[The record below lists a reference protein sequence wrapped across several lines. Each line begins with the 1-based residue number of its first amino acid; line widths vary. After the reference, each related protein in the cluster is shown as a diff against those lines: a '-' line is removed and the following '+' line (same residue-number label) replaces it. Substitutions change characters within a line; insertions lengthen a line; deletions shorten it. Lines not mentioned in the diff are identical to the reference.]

1 MSLEGNLNSKK
12 QMIEE
17 LFRVLRD
24 SDRCEHHVLCLST
37 LRIMTRD
44 SRNLDVLFT
53 ADRIET
59 MLHLAN
65 LVGEEE
71 AYMTNASKDFDSRV
85 VIEAQKCLCNLIYNN
100 QVIQRLS
107 CHNSSID
114 GIMLRMK
121 MYKEPSLPLE
131 VKYFD
136 MRMLFLLTALC
147 PDVRPK
153 VRDEYHGLIYL
164 METVDLIVKSTQDPS
179 ERNMKKSLRK
189 RKGSGKSSSAKNGK
203 QAQQHQNLHHS
214 HPHPSPSPSEAEKP
228 EKPSEG
234 PAEEPPHYLTDDEVN
249 LIIEV
254 LKVLFNLTCNLDRK
268 SVDEVSAAASL
279 MTFVHLFQ

>member
-1 MSLEGNLNSKK
+1 MSLQDNLNSKK
-12 QMIEE
+12 LMIEG

-24 SDRCEHHVLCLST
+24 NDRAELHVLSLSC

-44 SRNLDVLFT
+44 SKNLDVLFT

-71 AYMTNASKDFDSRV
+71 AYMTNASKDFDSRT
-85 VIEAQKCLCNLIYNN
+85 VIEAQKCICNLIYNN
-100 QVIQRLS
+100 QVIQRLC
-107 CHNSSID
+107 CHNSTID

-189 RKGSGKSSSAKNGK
+189 RKGSGRSSSSSRNGRN
-203 QAQQHQNLHHS
+203 QPPPPA
-214 HPHPSPSPSEAEKP
+214 PEP
-228 EKPSEG
+228 EKEA
-234 PAEEPPHYLTDDEVN
+234 AEEPPHYLTDDEIN

-268 SVDEVSAAASL
+268 SVDEVSH
-279 MTFVHLFQ
+279 VQ

>member
-1 MSLEGNLNSKK
+1 MIFFEQNAQAMSMEDNLMKKK
-12 QMIEE
+12 QMIEG
-17 LFRVLRD
+17 LYRILRD
-24 SDRCEHHVLCLST
+24 PDRSEQHLLVLSC

-44 SRNLDVLFT
+44 SKGLDVLFT

-59 MLHLAN
+59 ILHLAN

-71 AYMTNASKDFDSRV
+71 AYMTDSSKDFDSKLV
-85 VIEAQKCLCNLIYNN
+85 VEAQKCLCNLIFNN
-100 QVIQRLS
+100 TIIQRLC
-107 CHNSSID
+107 CHNSTID

-121 MYKEPSLPLE
+121 MYKDPSLPLE

-147 PDVRPK
+147 PDVRPR

-164 METVDLIVKSTQDPS
+164 MEAVDLIVKSTQDPS

-189 RKGSGKSSSAKNGK
+189 RSGRGRPSKNAATPSS
-203 QAQQHQNLHHS
+203 
-214 HPHPSPSPSEAEKP
+214 EKP
-228 EKPSEG
+228 
-234 PAEEPPHYLTDDEVN
+234 PPQESPPEVDQIHYLTDEEVN
-249 LIIEV
+249 LVIED

-268 SVDEVSAAASL
+268 ASDEVSFFCIF
-279 MTFVHLFQ
+279 FVDQSFTPMFSF

>member
-1 MSLEGNLNSKK
+1 MSMEDNLAKKK
-12 QMIEE
+12 QMMEG
-17 LFRVLRD
+17 LFRILRD
-24 SDRCEHHVLCLST
+24 NDRCDQHLLALSS

-44 SRNLDVLFT
+44 SKNLEVLFT

-59 MLHLAN
+59 ILHLAN

-71 AYMTNASKDFDSRV
+71 AYMTDTSKDFDAKLV
-85 VIEAQKCLCNLIYNN
+85 VEAQKCMCNLIYNN
-100 QVIQRLS
+100 PIIQRLC
-107 CHNSSID
+107 CHNSTID

-121 MYKEPSLPLE
+121 MYKDSSLPLE

-147 PDVRPK
+147 TDVRPR

-164 METVDLIVKSTQDPS
+164 MEAVDLIVKSTQDPA

-189 RKGSGKSSSAKNGK
+189 RSGRGKPSKNGK
-203 QAQQHQNLHHS
+203 QPVETTSSDADQN
-214 HPHPSPSPSEAEKP
+214 
-228 EKPSEG
+228 
-234 PAEEPPHYLTDDEVN
+234 HYLTDEEVN

-268 SVDEVSAAASL
+268 AADEVRIHSCL
-279 MTFVHLFQ
+279 KFHPMRH

>member
-1 MSLEGNLNSKK
+1 MSMEDNLMKKK
-12 QMIEE
+12 QMIEG
-17 LFRVLRD
+17 LYRILRD
-24 SDRCEHHVLCLST
+24 PDRGDQHLLVLSC

-44 SRNLDVLFT
+44 NKSLDSLFT

-59 MLHLAN
+59 MLHLGN

-71 AYMTNASKDFDSRV
+71 AYMTDTSKDFDSKLV
-85 VIEAQKCLCNLIYNN
+85 VEAQKCLCNLIYNN
-100 QVIQRLS
+100 VVIQRLC
-107 CHNSSID
+107 CHNSTID

-121 MYKEPSLPLE
+121 MYKDPSLPLE

-147 PDVRPK
+147 PDVRPR
-153 VRDEYHGLIYL
+153 VRDEYHGMIYL
-164 METVDLIVKSTQDPS
+164 MEAVDLIVKSTQDPS

-189 RKGSGKSSSAKNGK
+189 RSGRGRPSKNGK
-203 QAQQHQNLHHS
+203 QATQTE
-214 HPHPSPSPSEAEKP
+214 SPP
-228 EKPSEG
+228 EDTAHFLVDE
-234 PAEEPPHYLTDDEVN
+234 EVN

-268 SVDEVSAAASL
+268 AADEVSVSLTSL
-279 MTFVHLFQ
+279 MQTN

>member
-1 MSLEGNLNSKK
+1 MQTMSLEDNLNAKK
-12 QMIEE
+12 QMIEG

-24 SDRCEHHVLCLST
+24 PDRGEHHVLCLSS

-44 SRNLDVLFT
+44 SKNLDVIFT

-71 AYMTNASKDFDSRV
+71 AYMTNTSKDFDSHV
-85 VIEAQKCLCNLIYNN
+85 VIEAQKCLCNLIFNN
-100 QVIQRLS
+100 QVIQRLC
-107 CHNSSID
+107 CHNSTLD

-147 PDVRPK
+147 SDVRPK

-189 RKGSGKSSSAKNGK
+189 RKGSGRSTSSSRNGR
-203 QAQQHQNLHHS
+203 
-214 HPHPSPSPSEAEKP
+214 HPVPTVEVDKAATGET
-228 EKPSEG
+228 
-234 PAEEPPHYLTDDEVN
+234 ADEPPHYLTDEEVS
-249 LIIEV
+249 LIVEV

-268 SVDEVSAAASL
+268 SVDEVRSCEERCSL
-279 MTFVHLFQ
+279 GRLPVFVSVC